1 MQNFQSKGIRL
12 LKINFTKD
20 KPITKTKSW
29 NYYSIHIFVV
39 VKINSLDLDKHS
51 FCFLTEKM
59 QITCITWICLQCDKD
74 IVCKVFT

>member
-1 MQNFQSKGIRL
+1 MQNFQSKGIKL

-20 KPITKTKSW
+20 KPITRTLQKFICVRDDTGTLW
-29 NYYSIHIFVV
+29 PFLLQFV
-39 VKINSLDLDKHS
+39 LL
-51 FCFLTEKM
+51 FLIEKM